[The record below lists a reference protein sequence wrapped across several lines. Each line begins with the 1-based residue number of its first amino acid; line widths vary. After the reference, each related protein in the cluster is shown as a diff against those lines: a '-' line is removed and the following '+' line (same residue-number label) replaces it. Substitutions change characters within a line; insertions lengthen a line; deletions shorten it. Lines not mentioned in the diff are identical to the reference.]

1 MRHGKAEQVC
11 MPNMIAAANPLSVLE
26 IRFAEKSDVPTVLAL
41 IRELAEYERAPNEV
55 VATEEQLGEV
65 LFGAHPAAE
74 VLLGM
79 EAGESVGFALF
90 FHNFSTWMGRR
101 GMYLEDLFVRPA
113 VRGKG
118 YGRALLVRL
127 AQIAKERDCG
137 RMEWAVLDW
146 NESAIQFYRKLG
158 AAPMEEW
165 TVYRL
170 TRDGIGS
177 LAESNEKTTGAD

>member
-1 MRHGKAEQVC
+1 MPGVDLADGRRLNLVMETAPDFRIRLAER
-11 MPNMIAAANPLSVLE
+11 E
-26 IRFAEKSDVPTVLAL
+26 DVPTILTL

-55 VATEEQLGEV
+55 VATEKQLQES

-74 VLLGM
+74 VLI
-79 EAGESVGFALF
+79 GEESGEPVSFALF

-101 GMYLEDLFVRPA
+101 GLYLEDLFVRPA

-127 AQIAKERDCG
+127 AELARERDCG

-146 NESAIQFYRKLG
+146 NKPAIQFYLKLG
-158 AAPMEEW
+158 ARPNEEW
-165 TVYRL
+165 TIYRL
-170 TRDGIGS
+170 TREGIARLGGG
-177 LAESNEKTTGAD
+177 T